1 MIPAFAALLAVISA
15 VFESERIDAGRDIHH
30 GMLATIRVILV
41 LAFAA
46 MCWLL
51 LSLQWVD
58 LALQL
63 AMSPAVFAIIHRI
76 LLNALRRPVLQPWY
90 MSPSNRYDW
99 LWITLAKWRV
109 TGQFIY
115 RERLAWQL
123 THRSLFFV
131 LQDKDYRK
139 IIEYSGRMA
148 MKAELGITMGLLAL
162 RLIIG

>member
-15 VFESERIDAGRDIHH
+15 VLESERIDAGRDIHH
-30 GMLATIRVILV
+30 GLLATVRVVLV

-58 LALQL
+58 LGLQL
-63 AMSPAVFAIIHRI
+63 AMSPGVFAIIHRI
-76 LLNALRRPVLQPWY
+76 LLNALRRPVLPPWY
-90 MSPSNRYDW
+90 VSPSNRYDW

-131 LQDKDYRK
+131 LQDADYHK
-139 IIEYSGRMA
+139 VIESAGRTA
-148 MKAELGITMGLLAL
+148 TKVELVITMALLAL